1 MLEVGTKVFVK
12 ILFKED
18 RPDDTRHNLYSN
30 MYFGTILEQLGNNY
44 YLVGANVSDNST
56 SGVIHEDEMVNM
68 DLYKPKFEVGEVV
81 RIRQIP
87 YQEKEIYLTWYVD
100 AMDSYIGKSFRITRT
115 HFLPDTY
122 RLEGLPWLWHE
133 ANLESTYEFIGY

>member
-1 MLEVGTKVFVK
+1 MLDVGTKVFVK

-30 MYFGTILEQLGNNY
+30 TYFGTILEQLGNNY

-87 YQEKEIYLTWYVD
+87 YQEKEIFNRVCRRDGLIYRKKFSYHKNAFSTRYV
-100 AMDSYIGKSFRITRT
+100 
-115 HFLPDTY
+115 
-122 RLEGLPWLWHE
+122 
-133 ANLESTYEFIGY
+133 